1 MEPQQKY
8 NTGDLIYD
16 WNTSRAFDFLKKNRA
31 IHLADESF
39 RDGLQSP
46 SVKDPTIEQKLEML
60 QFTAKLGIQGAD
72 LGLPGSGERARE
84 DITILAKE
92 ILDKKLA
99 IDPFCAV
106 RTHHVDIEAL
116 IDVSQKV
123 GMPIEAATFIGSS
136 PIRQFTEGWDIDE
149 IIKKSLV
156 AVKLAI
162 DNNLPVMYVTEDT
175 TRARPE
181 DIRKLYSSAIE
192 AGARRICVCDTCGH
206 ITPTGVWSLLEFV
219 FEVVK
224 ETGED
229 VKIDW
234 HGHND
239 RGLGVANSMAA
250 IYAGVDRVHGT
261 VLGIGERVG
270 NASIDQILVNLKL
283 DGVIDNDLTSLAEYC
298 ELVSRICEVS
308 IEHSYP
314 VMGADAFRTAT
325 GVHAAAIIKAEK
337 KGQNWLADRVY
348 SGVTAGDFG
357 KEQII
362 EIGFMSGMSNVLYWL
377 TKRNIGE
384 TEQDR
389 KRIAERVFEKAKSS
403 QRILTDEEV
412 TKIVSECQTE
422 SVG

>member
-1 MEPQQKY
+1 MEAQEKY
-8 NTGDLIYD
+8 KTADLIYD
-16 WNTSRAFDFLKKNRA
+16 WNKANTFNFLKINRA
-31 IHLADESF
+31 IHLSDETF

-46 SVKDPTIEQKLEML
+46 SVKDPSIEQKLEML
-60 QFTAKLGIQGAD
+60 HLTAKLGIQAAD

-99 IDPFCAV
+99 ISPYCAV

-123 GMPIEAATFIGSS
+123 GMPIEAAAFIGSS
-136 PIRQFTEGWDIDE
+136 PIRQFAEGWNIEDI
-149 IIKKSLV
+149 ISKSLA
-156 AVKLAI
+156 AVKLAV
-162 DNNLPVMYVTEDT
+162 DNNIPVMYVTEDT

-181 DIRKLYSSAIE
+181 DIRSLYTSAIE
-192 AGARRICVCDTCGH
+192 AGAKRICVCDTCGH
-206 ITPTGVWSLLEFV
+206 ITPQGVWSLLEFI

-229 VKIDW
+229 IRIDW

-239 RGLGVANSMAA
+239 RGLGVANSLAA

-261 VLGIGERVG
+261 ILGIGERVG

-283 DGVIDNDLTSLAEYC
+283 DGIIDNDLTALSEYC
-298 ELVSRICEVS
+298 ELVSRSCDVP
-308 IEHSYP
+308 IEHRYP

-337 KGQNWLADRVY
+337 RGHNWLADRVY
-348 SGVTAGDFG
+348 SGVSAGDFG

-362 EIGFMSGMSNVLYWL
+362 EIGFMSGMSNVIYWL
-377 TKRNIGE
+377 AKRNIGE

-389 KRIAERVFEKAKSS
+389 KRIAERVLEKAKSS
-403 QRILTDEEV
+403 QRIMTDQEV
-412 TKIVSECQTE
+412 MKIVSECQTE